1 MAGPLNGIKLVEFA
15 GIGPG
20 PFCGMILADMG
31 AEVIRIDRS
40 SQHGKG
46 NTIDFQHRSKL
57 SLSADLKNPQTVNE
71 IKKLLKSV
79 DGLIEGFRP
88 GVMERLGLGPDE
100 CLKINPNLVYGR
112 MTGWGQ
118 DGPLAKTAG
127 HDINYI
133 ALTGALELMGRK
145 GETPP
150 PPLNLVG
157 DFGGGG
163 MFLALG
169 IVSALLN
176 IKQGGKGQI
185 VDAAMVDGA
194 SVLMSMFYAFK
205 ASGFWLEERESNMLD
220 GGAHFY
226 DTYEC
231 ADKKFLAIGSIEPQF
246 YAVLLEK
253 LEISDPKFQ
262 NQHNRDQWPELKTII
277 RNKIK
282 EKTRDEWADIFDGSD
297 ACVAPV
303 LNLSEAPEHHH
314 MKARNSFVEIDGTIQ
329 PAPAPRFSNDMLS
342 IKHNARVIGSD
353 IDNVCEEFNLDKKA
367 FS

>member
-1 MAGPLNGIKLVEFA
+1 MSGPLKDITLVEFV

-20 PFCGMILADMG
+20 PFCGMVLADLG
-31 AEVIRIDRS
+31 ADIIRIDRS
-40 SQHGKG
+40 AQHGHG
-46 NTIDFQHRSKL
+46 NTIDFQHRSKF
-57 SLSADLKNPQTVNE
+57 SLTADLKNPDTVEE
-71 IKKLLKSV
+71 IKKLLSKV

-88 GVMERLGLGPDE
+88 GVMERLGLGPDD
-100 CLKINPNLVYGR
+100 CLAMNKNLVYGR

-118 DGPLAKTAG
+118 EGPLAKTAG

-133 ALTGALELMGRK
+133 ALTGALEAMGRK

-176 IKQGGKGQI
+176 IKNGGKGQV

-205 ASGFWLEERESNMLD
+205 ASGYWKEERESNMLD

-226 DTYEC
+226 DTYKC
-231 ADKKFLAIGSIEPQF
+231 KDGKFLSVGAIEPQF
-246 YAVLLEK
+246 YSVLLEK
-253 LEISDPKFQ
+253 LEISDPDFQ
-262 NQHNRDQWPELKTII
+262 EQMNREKWPELKVIMKE
-277 RNKIK
+277 KIK
-282 EKTRDEWADIFDGSD
+282 LKSRDEWAEIFDGTD

-303 LNLSEAPEHHH
+303 LTLSEAPEHHH
-314 MKARNSFVEIDGTIQ
+314 MKARKSFIEFEGIMQ
-329 PAPAPRFSNDMLS
+329 PAPAPRFSESNAKIRHTPVKAGHNNDE
-342 IKHNARVIGSD
+342 ICKKFD
-353 IDNVCEEFNLDKKA
+353 LDRSC

>member
-1 MAGPLNGIKLVEFA
+1 
-15 GIGPG
+15 
-20 PFCGMILADMG
+20 
-31 AEVIRIDRS
+31 
-40 SQHGKG
+40 
-46 NTIDFQHRSKL
+46 
-57 SLSADLKNPQTVNE
+57 
-71 IKKLLKSV
+71 
-79 DGLIEGFRP
+79 
-88 GVMERLGLGPDE
+88 
-100 CLKINPNLVYGR
+100 

-133 ALTGALELMGRK
+133 ALTGALEAMGRK
-145 GETPP
+145 GQTPP

-176 IKQGGKGQI
+176 IKQGGKGQV

-205 ASGFWLEERESNMLD
+205 ASGFWLEERESNLLD
-220 GGAHFY
+220 GAAHFY

-231 ADKKFLAIGSIEPQF
+231 ADQKFLAVGSIEPQF
-246 YAVLLEK
+246 YSVLLEK
-253 LEISDPKFQ
+253 LEISDIKFQ
-262 NQHNRDQWPELKTII
+262 DQHNKKLWPELKSII
-277 RNKIK
+277 RKKIK

-314 MKARNSFVEIDGTIQ
+314 MKARNSFVEVDGVIQ
-329 PAPAPRFSNDMLS
+329 PAPAPRFSDTAPQ
-342 IKHNARVIGSD
+342 IKHSSVKAGENNDEICAKFD
-353 IDNVCEEFNLDKKA
+353 LDRSC

>member
-20 PFCGMILADMG
+20 PFCGMILADLG
-31 AEVIRIDRS
+31 AEIIRIDRS
-40 SQHGKG
+40 SQHGQG
-46 NTIDFQHRSKL
+46 NTIDFQHRSKS
-57 SLSADLKNPQTVNE
+57 SLSADLKNPQTINE
-71 IKKLLKSV
+71 IKKLLSSV

-100 CLKINPNLVYGR
+100 CLKVNPNLVYGR

-133 ALTGALELMGRK
+133 ALTGALESMGRK
-145 GETPP
+145 GQTPP

-176 IKQGGKGQI
+176 IKQGGKGQV

-205 ASGFWLEERESNMLD
+205 ASGFWLEQRESNLLD
-220 GGAHFY
+220 GAAHFY

-231 ADKKFLAIGSIEPQF
+231 ADHKFLAVGSIEPQF
-246 YAVLLEK
+246 YSVLLEK
-253 LEISDPKFQ
+253 LEISELKFQ
-262 NQHNRDQWPELKTII
+262 DQHNKELWPELKAIM
-277 RNKIK
+277 RERIK

-303 LNLSEAPEHHH
+303 LNLSEAPDHHH
-314 MKARNSFVEIDGTIQ
+314 MKARNSFVEVDGVIQ
-329 PAPAPRFSNDMLS
+329 PAPAPRFSDTS
-342 IKHNARVIGSD
+342 THIKHSSVKAGENNDEICAKY
-353 IDNVCEEFNLDKKA
+353 NLDRSC

>member
-1 MAGPLNGIKLVEFA
+1 MAGPLSGIKIVEFA

-20 PFCGMILADMG
+20 PFCGMILADLG
-31 AEVIRIDRS
+31 AEVIRIDRA
-40 SQHGKG
+40 SQHGQG
-46 NTIDFQHRSKL
+46 NSIDFQHRSKS
-57 SLSADLKNPQTVNE
+57 SLSADLKNPKTIVE
-71 IKKLLKSV
+71 IKKLLSSV

-88 GVMERLGLGPDE
+88 GVMERLGLGPEE
-100 CLKINPNLVYGR
+100 CLKINSNLVYGR

-118 DGPLAKTAG
+118 DGPLSKTAG

-145 GETPP
+145 DDTPP

-176 IKQGGKGQI
+176 IKQGGKGQV

-231 ADKKFLAIGSIEPQF
+231 SDGKFLAVGAIEPQF
-246 YAVLLEK
+246 YLVLLEK
-253 LEISDPKFQ
+253 LEISDEKFQ
-262 NQHNRDQWPELKTII
+262 NQHDRNQWPDLKEII
-277 RNKIK
+277 KGKIK
-282 EKTRDEWADIFDGSD
+282 EKTRDEWANIFDGTD

-303 LNLSEAPEHHH
+303 LNLSEAPKHSH
-314 MKARNSFVEIDGTIQ
+314 MKARNAFIDIDGTIQ
-329 PAPAPRFSNDMLS
+329 PAPAPRFSETVS
-342 IKHNARVIGSD
+342 KIKHPALKAGENNDEICA
-353 IDNVCEEFNLDKKA
+353 EYNLDRSC

>member
-1 MAGPLNGIKLVEFA
+1 MAGPLSGIKLVEFA

-20 PFCGMILADMG
+20 PFCGMILADLG
-31 AEVIRIDRS
+31 AEVIRVDRA
-40 SQHGKG
+40 SQHGRG

-57 SLSADLKNPQTVNE
+57 SLSADLKNPKTIEE
-71 IKKLLKSV
+71 IKKLLASV

-88 GVMERLGLGPDE
+88 GVMERLGLGPEE
-100 CLKINPNLVYGR
+100 CLKINSNLVYGR

-118 DGPLAKTAG
+118 EGPLAKTAG

-133 ALTGALELMGRK
+133 ALTGALQLMGRK

-169 IVSALLN
+169 IVSALLHV
-176 IKQGGKGQI
+176 KQGGKGQV

-226 DTYEC
+226 DSYEC
-231 ADKKFLAIGSIEPQF
+231 ADGKFLAIGAIEPQF

-253 LEISDPKFQ
+253 LEIVDDKFQ
-262 NQHNRDQWPELKTII
+262 NQHNREKWPELKKII
-277 RNKIK
+277 KNKIK
-282 EKTRDEWADIFDGSD
+282 EKTRDEWAKIFDGTD
-297 ACVAPV
+297 ACVAPI

-314 MKARNSFVEIDGTIQ
+314 MKARNSFVEIDGTLQ
-329 PAPAPRFSNDMLS
+329 PSPAPRFSVTS
-342 IKHNARVIGSD
+342 TEIKHSALKAGQNNDEI
-353 IDNVCEEFNLDKKA
+353 CEAYNLDRSC

>member
-1 MAGPLNGIKLVEFA
+1 MAGPLSGIKIVEFA

-20 PFCGMILADMG
+20 PFCGMILADLG
-31 AEVIRIDRS
+31 AEVIRIDRA
-40 SQHGKG
+40 SQHGQG
-46 NTIDFQHRSKL
+46 NIIDFQHRSKL
-57 SLSADLKNPQTVNE
+57 SLSADLKNPKTIEE
-71 IKKLLKSV
+71 IKKLLVNV

-88 GVMERLGLGPDE
+88 GVMERLGLGPEE
-100 CLKINPNLVYGR
+100 CLKINSNLVYGR

-127 HDINYI
+127 HDIKYI
-133 ALTGALELMGRK
+133 ALTGALGSMGRK
-145 GETPP
+145 GQTPP

-176 IKQGGKGQI
+176 VKKGGNGQI

-194 SVLMSMFYAFK
+194 SILMTMFYAFK
-205 ASGFWLEERESNMLD
+205 ASGFWLDERESNALD
-220 GGAHFY
+220 GAAHFY

-231 ADKKFLAIGSIEPQF
+231 ADQKFLAVGSIEPQF
-246 YAVLLEK
+246 YSVLLEK
-253 LEISDPKFQ
+253 LEISDLKFQ
-262 NQHNRDQWPELKTII
+262 DQHNKELWPELKSIMKD
-277 RNKIK
+277 RIK
-282 EKTRDEWADIFDGSD
+282 EKTRDEWAKIFEGSD

-303 LNLSEAPEHHH
+303 LSLSEAPENNH
-314 MKARNSFVEIDGTIQ
+314 MKARNSFVQVDGITQ
-329 PAPAPRFSNDMLS
+329 PAPAPRFSNTTPN
-342 IKHNARVIGSD
+342 IKHSSVKAGENNDEICSKY
-353 IDNVCEEFNLDKKA
+353 NLDRSC

>member
-1 MAGPLNGIKLVEFA
+1 MSGPLTGVTLLEFA

-20 PFCGMILADMG
+20 PFCGMILADLG
-31 AEVIRIDRS
+31 ADIIRIDRS
-40 SQHGKG
+40 SRHGHG
-46 NTIDFQHRSKL
+46 NTIDFQHRSKS
-57 SLSADLKNPQTVNE
+57 SLSADLKNPKTINE
-71 IKKLLKSV
+71 IKKLLASV

-88 GVMERLGLGPDE
+88 GVMERLGLSPEE
-100 CLKINPNLVYGR
+100 CFKANPHLIYGR

-118 DGPLAKTAG
+118 EGPLAKTAG

-133 ALTGALELMGRK
+133 ALTGALEAMGRK

-169 IVSALLN
+169 IVAALLN
-176 IKQGGKGQI
+176 IKNGGKGQV

-205 ASGFWLEERESNMLD
+205 ASGFWKEERESNMLD
-220 GGAHFY
+220 GAAHFY

-231 ADKKFLAIGSIEPQF
+231 LDKKFLSVGSIEPQF
-246 YAVLLEK
+246 YKVLLEK
-253 LEISDPKFQ
+253 LEISDPRFQ
-262 NQHNRDQWPELKTII
+262 DQLKQDQWPELKSIMQKRMKT
-277 RNKIK
+277 
-282 EKTRDEWADIFDGSD
+282 KTRDEWAEIFDGSD

-303 LNLSEAPEHHH
+303 LSLSEAPQHHH
-314 MKARNSFVEIDGTIQ
+314 MKARKSFVEFDGVMQ
-329 PAPAPRFSNDMLS
+329 PAPAPRFSDSITEIRHASVKAGQDNDKLC
-342 IKHNARVIGSD
+342 KK
-353 IDNVCEEFNLDKKA
+353 FKLDRTC

>member
-1 MAGPLNGIKLVEFA
+1 MSGPLKGITLVEFA

-20 PFCGMILADMG
+20 PFCGMVLADLG
-31 AEVIRIDRS
+31 ADIIRIDRS
-40 SQHGKG
+40 SRHGHG
-46 NTIDFQHRSKL
+46 NTIDFQHRSKS
-57 SLSADLKNPQTVNE
+57 SLSADLKNPKTINE
-71 IKKLLKSV
+71 IKKLLGRV

-88 GVMERLGLGPDE
+88 GVMERLGLSPEE
-100 CLKINPNLVYGR
+100 CFKVNPQLVYGR

-118 DGPLAKTAG
+118 EGPLAKTAG

-133 ALTGALELMGRK
+133 ALTGALEAIGRK

-150 PPLNLVG
+150 PPLNLIG

-169 IVSALLN
+169 MVAALLN
-176 IKQGGKGQI
+176 IKNGGKGQV

-205 ASGFWLEERESNMLD
+205 ASGFWKEERESNMLD
-220 GGAHFY
+220 GAAHFY

-231 ADKKFLAIGSIEPQF
+231 SDKKFLSIGSIEPQF

-253 LEISDPKFQ
+253 LEISDIRFQ
-262 NQHNRDQWPELKTII
+262 DQLNQDQWPELKLIMQE
-277 RNKIK
+277 KIK
-282 EKTRDEWADIFDGSD
+282 TKTRDEWAEIFDGSD

-303 LNLSEAPEHHH
+303 LSLSEAPEHYH
-314 MKARNSFVEIDGTIQ
+314 MKARKSFVEFDGVMQ
-329 PAPAPRFSNDMLS
+329 PAPAPRFSESVTEIRHASVKAGQNNDELC
-342 IKHNARVIGSD
+342 KKF
-353 IDNVCEEFNLDKKA
+353 ELDRSC